1 MLPRHPSPP
10 AFLLRL
16 LSAIPRSQPANPTS
30 EKGLTLIECLVAIV
44 IISITVVAI
53 TPPIFVATAS
63 RIQSRRAEQAN
74 QIAQSEIDRIRAI
87 VERGSKYTENELPAS
102 GGGAVAAPT
111 IAAATGVNTDLIA
124 SLGACNG
131 KTKYPEATATPTA
144 TPTATATQVIPV
156 DVDGDCKPEFAMQVF
171 RSNDCIPNDL
181 KSVVPA
187 VPPVP
192 PYAFTAGVRVYGYEE
207 DNPMSN
213 LSGERATLGLTTGRG
228 GDNSAV
234 GAKRKALQVL
244 YAKVSRVG
252 NEQARECAE
261 GKQPSPPPVPLP

>member
-87 VERGSKYTENELPAS
+87 VEQGSYTAVQLPAS
-102 GGGAVAAPT
+102 GGTGVAKDIAP
-111 IAAATGVNTDLIA
+111 ATGVDTNLIA
-124 SLGACNG
+124 SPASTAAC
-131 KTKYPEATATPTA
+131 TKYPNKYPTTSATATK
-144 TPTATATQVIPV
+144 VIPV

-181 KSVVPA
+181 KKSVPPA
-187 VPPVP
+187 VP
-192 PYAFTAGVRVYGYEE
+192 YAFSVGVRVYGYEE

-213 LSGERATLGLTTGRG
+213 LSNERATLGLTTGRG

-261 GKQPSPPPVPLP
+261 GEQPSPPPVPLP